1 MKLESLKNIC
11 LSKAKANKAPQKIAS
26 IEPKYVS
33 PITKEQLAQLRQ
45 IAPDVVFFT
54 ADSDDDSNDDSSDS
68 DTLTALSGNEQS
80 DSENSDVEND
90 YPTMMDI
97 LKMHHITCNA
107 ELLDATKHIN
117 FNSLEFM
124 TRGQKNASWR
134 KQRCGRLTSSKFGQI
149 FKRKKDEIF
158 PLSFFEM
165 ATQCYSPSI
174 QWGIANEKVAL
185 NAYIQWSKHMHPNMK
200 VEEAG
205 LFVSKTDPYLAASP
219 DAIVSCECC
228 KKGVIE
234 IKCPFKHK
242 DKRPTDIYKFDRSFY
257 LDANEDLRENS
268 NYYAQVQGQMAIVD
282 VEYCDFVVWTPIGIH
297 VQRINRDRLF
307 WEANK
312 DILKDFFFQTSSS
325 LFYKNYK

>member
-1 MKLESLKNIC
+1 
-11 LSKAKANKAPQKIAS
+11 
-26 IEPKYVS
+26 
-33 PITKEQLAQLRQ
+33 
-45 IAPDVVFFT
+45 
-54 ADSDDDSNDDSSDS
+54 
-68 DTLTALSGNEQS
+68 
-80 DSENSDVEND
+80 
-90 YPTMMDI
+90 
-97 LKMHHITCNA
+97 
-107 ELLDATKHIN
+107 
-117 FNSLEFM
+117 M

-134 KQRCGRLTSSKFGQI
+134 KQRCGRLTSSKFGKI
-149 FKRKKDEIF
+149 FKGKKKDEIF

-165 ATQCYSPSI
+165 AAECYSPSI